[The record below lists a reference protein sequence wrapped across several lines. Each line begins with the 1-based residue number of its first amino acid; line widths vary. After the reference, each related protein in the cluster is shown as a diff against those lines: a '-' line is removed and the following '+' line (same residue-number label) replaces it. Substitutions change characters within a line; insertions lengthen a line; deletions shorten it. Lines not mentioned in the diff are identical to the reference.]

1 LSRLVVVSN
10 RVTVASDK
18 KARAGGLAV
27 ALQDALQQNGGVWF
41 GWSGKVGPRTSSEPT
56 ISTSNKVSYA
66 TLDLS
71 RKHHAEYYNGFAN
84 RALWPLFHYRLDL
97 TAFSQ
102 QHYSSYHEVNKL
114 FASHLLPLLKKDDLL
129 WIHDYHLIPLGEE
142 LRRAGIDRPMG
153 FFLHIPF
160 PAMEILTALP
170 SHRELVQAL
179 CAYDLVGF
187 HTENDLRAFL
197 DYIVHE
203 AGGGIM
209 GNHLIHAFGRTLRVE
224 IFPIGID
231 TEDFEKLGARP
242 ARSNKA
248 KYFRDHPHG
257 RTWLIGVDR
266 LDYSKGLVERL
277 HAFERLLEK
286 HPKYRGQVTLVQIA
300 PRSRS
305 EVPEYKDI
313 QRMLATEAGQLNGK
327 FGDFDWVPVNY
338 LNRSFNRQELVE
350 FYRGSRVGLIT
361 PLRDGMNLV
370 AKEYVASQDPEDPGV
385 LVLSRFAG
393 AARELDGA
401 VKVNPFDFDGVAD
414 AIHRALSM
422 ELEER
427 KERWESMMEVLRSN
441 TLTTWRDAFIA
452 ALEQAPYE

>member
-1 LSRLVVVSN
+1 MSRLVVVSN

-56 ISTSNKVSYA
+56 ITTSDKVSYA

-97 TAFSQ
+97 TAFRQ
-102 QHYSSYHEVNKL
+102 QHYSSYLEVNKR
-114 FASHLLPLLKKDDLL
+114 FASHLLPLLNKDDLL

-142 LRRAGIDRPMG
+142 LRRAGIKRPMG

-248 KYFRDHPHG
+248 KHFRDHPHD
-257 RTWLIGVDR
+257 RTWLVGVDR

-277 HAFERLLEK
+277 HAFERFLEK
-286 HPKYRGQVTLVQIA
+286 HPEYRGKVTFVQIA

-305 EVPEYKDI
+305 EVPEYMDI

-327 FGDFDWVPVNY
+327 FAEFDWVPVNY
-338 LNRSFNRQELVE
+338 LNRSFNRPELVE

-401 VKVNPFDFDGVAD
+401 LKVNPFDFDGTAD
-414 AIHRALSM
+414 AIHRALTM
-422 ELEER
+422 ELDER
-427 KERWESMMEVLRSN
+427 KERWESMMAVLRTN

>member
-1 LSRLVVVSN
+1 MSRLVVVSN
-10 RVTVASDK
+10 RVTIASDK
-18 KARAGGLAV
+18 KSRAGGLAV
-27 ALQDALQQNGGVWF
+27 ALQDALQQHGGVWF
-41 GWSGKVGPRTSSEPT
+41 GWSGKVVSQTPSEPT
-56 ISTSNKVSYA
+56 ITTSKKVSYA

-71 RKHHAEYYNGFAN
+71 RKHHSEYYNGFAN

-102 QHYSSYHEVNKL
+102 QNYSSYHEVNKL
-114 FASHLLPLLKKDDLL
+114 FASHLQPLLKKDDLL

-231 TEDFEKLGARP
+231 TEGFEKLAARP
-242 ARSNKA
+242 ARSSKA

-277 HAFERLLEK
+277 RAFERLLER
-286 HPKYRGQVTLVQIA
+286 HPEYRGQVTLVQIA

-305 EVPEYKDI
+305 EVPEYLDI
-313 QRMLATEAGQLNGK
+313 QRMLATEAGQLNGR
-327 FGDFDWVPVNY
+327 FADFDWVPVNY
-338 LNRSFNRQELVE
+338 LNRSFNREELVA

-401 VKVNPFDFDGVAD
+401 IKVNPFDFEGVAD
-414 AIHRALSM
+414 AIHQALTM

-427 KERWESMMEVLRSN
+427 KERWESMMVNLRTN
-441 TLTTWRDAFIA
+441 TLTTWRDDFIS
-452 ALEQAPYE
+452 ALNQAPYE